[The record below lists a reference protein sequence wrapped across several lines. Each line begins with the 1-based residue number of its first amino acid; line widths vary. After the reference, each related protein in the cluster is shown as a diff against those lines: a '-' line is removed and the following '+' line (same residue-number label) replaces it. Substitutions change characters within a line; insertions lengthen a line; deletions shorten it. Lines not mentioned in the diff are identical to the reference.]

1 MRVPL
6 LIVAFVGCLYGTSA
20 YAASKDTI
28 LHTSYAR
35 ASTYRS
41 ADTDTTSGKETA
53 DATADCTG
61 RDCTKSIGG
70 NTTKSSRRGGR
81 DNDERPRWH
90 SMLPGMIR

>member
-6 LIVAFVGCLYGTSA
+6 LMVAFVGCLYGTSA
-20 YAASKDTI
+20 FAASKDTI

-35 ASTYRS
+35 ASTYR
-41 ADTDTTSGKETA
+41 AVDTDAANAGK
-53 DATADCTG
+53 DAEPSSECTG
-61 RDCTKSIGG
+61 RDCTKAVGG
-70 NTTKSSRRGGR
+70 NSTKSSRRGAR

>member
-35 ASTYRS
+35 SSTYRTV
-41 ADTDTTSGKETA
+41 DTENANK
-53 DATADCTG
+53 DAEAECTG
-61 RDCTKSIGG
+61 RECTNTKPVGG
-70 NTTKSSRRGGR
+70 TPPRSTRRSGTR
-81 DNDERPRWH
+81 DNDDRPRWH